1 MTSLDNPATSQKF
14 RRIVLTGT
22 ECSGKSTL
30 ATRLADHLA
39 WPLVDEAAR
48 QHPDVLQQT
57 VSLDTFDDLHDIQTR
72 ACVEACNAGSA
83 GVVCDTGDVV
93 LGIWSSVVLGQ
104 PWHPLSAPWPAVDL
118 YLLCPPLTQWE
129 PDPLRTM
136 PSLEDRMALHR
147 TYESA
152 LRHRPHLVVQ
162 GNTPEERL
170 EHLLNEW
177 PW

>member
-1 MTSLDNPATSQKF
+1 MPAAPAWCATQETSSWAFGRPWCF
-14 RRIVLTGT
+14 
-22 ECSGKSTL
+22 
-30 ATRLADHLA
+30 
-39 WPLVDEAAR
+39 
-48 QHPDVLQQT
+48 
-57 VSLDTFDDLHDIQTR
+57 
-72 ACVEACNAGSA
+72 
-83 GVVCDTGDVV
+83 
-93 LGIWSSVVLGQ
+93 GQ